1 MHVPLAKKKEPWN
14 FVLIEI
20 LVLLFFARFFP
31 RPALWRSPRSL
42 SRSDHMQ
49 KMSYIDT
56 YVHACSLAHFPPT
69 PSSHPHHMDPWPDS
83 PRERERRW
91 PPPPPWPLLSWL
103 CPVVKTSRWLSL
115 SFVWWLRGGLR
126 WVGRL
131 RDRSVDRWIDT
142 RQTN

>member
-1 MHVPLAKKKEPWN
+1 MHVPLAKKEGTVELCADKFWFC
-14 FVLIEI
+14 FVLPGS
-20 LVLLFFARFFP
+20 FRAPRFGGPHVRF
-31 RPALWRSPRSL
+31 RDRIICK
-42 SRSDHMQ
+42 